1 MKRLIVYLFVWV
13 AVLIGCTT
21 EADRSRM
28 RSSLDSINMLNRNGQ
43 PFTIDDVQPYV
54 RFFDDHGTANDRLLA
69 HYLLGLAYYDHG
81 EVPMALKCYQ
91 DAVDCADTTDADCD
105 YAQLARVYAQ
115 MSQVFY
121 SQELYQE
128 QLTRTQG
135 TDPLSPGCFPVA
147 EHLFGRSRTTES
159 TALAPCYLPV

>member
-28 RSSLDSINMLNRNGQ
+28 RSSLDSINVLNRNDQ

-54 RFFDDHGTANDRLLA
+54 RFFDDHGSANDRLLD

-81 EVPMALKCYQ
+81 EAPIKFSAIFFSLSFVFITFAPRELK
-91 DAVDCADTTDADCD
+91 
-105 YAQLARVYAQ
+105 
-115 MSQVFY
+115 
-121 SQELYQE
+121 
-128 QLTRTQG
+128 G
-135 TDPLSPGCFPVA
+135 T
-147 EHLFGRSRTTES
+147 
-159 TALAPCYLPV
+159 AP

>member
-28 RSSLDSINMLNRNGQ
+28 RSSLDSINVLNRNDQ

-54 RFFDDHGTANDRLLA
+54 RFFDDHGSANDRLLD

-81 EVPMALKCYQ
+81 EAPIKFSAIFFSLSFFLLPLHPENSRELPLKSNNNKQ
-91 DAVDCADTTDADCD
+91 
-105 YAQLARVYAQ
+105 QKK
-115 MSQVFY
+115 MI
-121 SQELYQE
+121 
-128 QLTRTQG
+128 
-135 TDPLSPGCFPVA
+135 
-147 EHLFGRSRTTES
+147 
-159 TALAPCYLPV
+159 

>member
-1 MKRLIVYLFVWV
+1 MKRLIVYLFVWL

-54 RFFDDHGTANDRLLA
+54 HFFDDHGTANDRLLA

-81 EVPMALKCYQ
+81 EAPMALKCYQ

-135 TDPLSPGCFPVA
+135 DRPS
-147 EHLFGRSRTTES
+147 ESRLFSCSRTLVW
-159 TALAPCYLPV
+159 A